1 MEQGEQRVVCG
12 IKITPH
18 LPRGRSPV
26 RGPNNFLG
34 PLALLERKDL
44 FSQECG
50 NCRLLN
56 IPVVHHFS
64 PDGYDQGAAP
74 RIGVLLV
81 NRSMLICSVMT
92 AALEGESDIE
102 IVGSATS
109 VEEALKLIHSEN
121 CDVVLVRNNLPN
133 DGALE
138 LIRALSDG
146 DSAVT
151 ALVIGVA
158 EQEEVILRFIEAGA
172 AGYVLST
179 ESVTDLVKNI
189 RAAAQGEALVSP
201 EMAGALMARITQL
214 TGHFT
219 EHKHDHHSR
228 QGLVRMVNSRRKL
241 LDYLKKKDIER
252 YRSLI
257 SRLGLRR

>member
-1 MEQGEQRVVCG
+1 M
-12 IKITPH
+12 
-18 LPRGRSPV
+18 
-26 RGPNNFLG
+26 
-34 PLALLERKDL
+34 
-44 FSQECG
+44 
-50 NCRLLN
+50 
-56 IPVVHHFS
+56 
-64 PDGYDQGAAP
+64 
-74 RIGVLLV
+74 IGVLLV

-214 TGHFT
+214 TEVHP
-219 EHKHDHHSR
+219 
-228 QGLVRMVNSRRKL
+228 
-241 LDYLKKKDIER
+241 IEEFR
-252 YRSLI
+252 YRLDQVADLTTREQEVLDLI
-257 SRLGLRR
+257 GEGLSNQEIADRLVIEVGTVKNHVHSILQKLDASDRDDAAAQWHAIQDS

>member
-1 MEQGEQRVVCG
+1 M
-12 IKITPH
+12 
-18 LPRGRSPV
+18 
-26 RGPNNFLG
+26 
-34 PLALLERKDL
+34 
-44 FSQECG
+44 
-50 NCRLLN
+50 
-56 IPVVHHFS
+56 
-64 PDGYDQGAAP
+64 
-74 RIGVLLV
+74 IGVLLV
-81 NRSMLICSVMT
+81 NRSKLICSVT
-92 AALEGESDIE
+92 AAALEGESDIE

-109 VEEALKLIHSEN
+109 VEEALKLIRSEN

-214 TGHFT
+214 TEVHP
-219 EHKHDHHSR
+219 
-228 QGLVRMVNSRRKL
+228 
-241 LDYLKKKDIER
+241 IEEYR
-252 YRSLI
+252 YRLDQVADLTTREQEVLDLI
-257 SRLGLRR
+257 GEGLSNQEIADRLIIEVGTVKNHVHSILQKLDASDRDDAAAQWHAIQDS